1 MSLPCHHS
9 KGRMA
14 LAVLLITLVATL
26 HVYSSHAFTP
36 KQSRVK
42 SASSLGGTDYR
53 LWDEERPF
61 PLPGIMGR
69 QTQWVFNTVA
79 DLLSI
84 TGEGSEFYPE
94 ISKSLLIDALEKTGK
109 NGLKASDQQ
118 RKEIEGLVD
127 VLEAG
132 NPTLNP
138 ARATKK
144 MEGNWQMLYT
154 DLVPAAPSSGKL
166 GPFTG
171 DVYQELDPSNG
182 IIKNLLNID
191 LPGLKIS
198 GGLVAK
204 QSIFDKETWRIDFD
218 YVSNGVEVAGI
229 PLGAPNKKPFET
241 GKETRLWKITYLDDN
256 LRVLRARRLEAPEKD
271 SFIFVLR
278 RVENLPLDAS
288 KI

>member
-1 MSLPCHHS
+1 
-9 KGRMA
+9 MA
-14 LAVLLITLVATL
+14 LTVLLITLVAIL
-26 HVYSSHAFTP
+26 HVYSSHSYYIGVGGGPTRGHAFRTTFL
-36 KQSRVK
+36 S
-42 SASSLGGTDYR
+42 GTEYR
-53 LWDEERPF
+53 LWDEGRPF
-61 PLPGIMGR
+61 PLPGFMGR

-94 ISKSLLIDALEKTGK
+94 ISKNLLIDALKKTGK
-109 NGLKASDQQ
+109 NGLKASDEQ

-154 DLVPAAPSSGKL
+154 DLAPAPSSGKL

-191 LPGLKIS
+191 LPGLKIR

-204 QSIFDKETWRIDFD
+204 QSILDKETWRIDFD
-218 YVSNGVEVAGI
+218 YVANGVEVAGI
-229 PLGAPNKKPFET
+229 PLGAPQKKPFEA
-241 GKETRLWKITYLDDN
+241 GKETRLWKITYLDAN
-256 LRVLRARRLEAPEKD
+256 LRVLRARRLEASEKD
-271 SFIFVLR
+271 SSIFVLK
-278 RVENLPLDAS
+278 RVDNLPLDAS